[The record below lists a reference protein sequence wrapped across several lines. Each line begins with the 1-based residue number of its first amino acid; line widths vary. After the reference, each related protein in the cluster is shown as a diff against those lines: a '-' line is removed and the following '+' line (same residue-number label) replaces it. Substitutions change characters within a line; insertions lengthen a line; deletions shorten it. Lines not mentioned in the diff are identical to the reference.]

1 MSDTM
6 RSVFQL
12 VNVYEVKTVCRTPLH
27 VGSAKGENGE
37 ILIHPVSGEPFI
49 QASGIAGAFRDYTAA
64 FISAEAADDWFGDK
78 DKTDGRSRIVFTDG
92 VFSKGNFKM
101 ELRTRVSIDP
111 KTGTTAA
118 AEGKSG
124 QLLKT
129 EYISAGSEVFFKIY
143 EYCKS
148 KDEETIL
155 RKCLKALDSGSIL
168 LGGQLSNGCGQF
180 ELIKVNWIS
189 CDMFT
194 EKGRENW
201 GNLAKAEYVD
211 ICDEIRKVEIGNES
225 NLEFSMQVVFDEA
238 ILVKGDQVSQKV
250 IEETTGI
257 RFQDGERLPDKMQLM
272 DGSNRFIIPGSSTKG
287 VFRNHME
294 KIMKYCGLDAE
305 SNKEEKSL
313 GDKIFEDRSHLFF
326 YDSFIG
332 GGMNLQVRTR
342 IDKFTGSVMDKALF
356 KEAVNGGSNAESTI
370 RIRLYK
376 KNLSEAEMKKITAL
390 VFMTMRDC
398 AIGIVNL
405 GSGYNVGRG
414 FMTVNSMSLS
424 DGETK
429 LAELQIRKNADKNT
443 YECTG
448 TGMDYI
454 TSCLNALKQG
464 EVS

>member
-1 MSDTM
+1 MPDTM

-12 VNVYEVKTVCRTPLH
+12 VNVYNVNAVCRTPLH
-27 VGSAKGENGE
+27 VGSANGENGE

-49 QASGIAGAFRDYTAA
+49 QASGIAGAFRDYTAS
-64 FISAEAADDWFGDK
+64 FISADAASEWFGDK
-78 DKTDGRSRIVFTDG
+78 DRTDGRSRIVFTDG
-92 VFSKGNFKM
+92 VFNKGNFKM

-118 AEGKSG
+118 ADGKSG
-124 QLLKT
+124 QLLQT
-129 EYISAGSEVFFKIY
+129 EYITAGSEVFFKIY

-148 KDEETIL
+148 KDEMTVL
-155 RKCLKALDSGSIL
+155 KKCLKALDNGSIL

-180 ELIKVNWIS
+180 KLRKVDLIT
-189 CDMFT
+189 CDMTT
-194 EKGRENW
+194 EDGRKNW
-201 GNLAKAEYVD
+201 GNLAAAKSMD
-211 ICDEIRKVEIGNES
+211 ICEDIRKVEIENES
-225 NLEFSMQVVFDEA
+225 SLEFTMDVVFDEA
-238 ILVKGDQVSQKV
+238 ILVKGDQVNQSV
-250 IEETTGI
+250 IEKTTGI
-257 RFQDGERLPDKMQLM
+257 RFKEGERLPDKMQLM
-272 DGSNRFIIPGSSTKG
+272 DGMNRFIIPGSSTKG

-294 KIMKYCGLDAE
+294 KIMKYCGLDAVSE
-305 SNKEEKSL
+305 RGEKSL

-370 RIRLYK
+370 KIRLYK
-376 KNLSEAEMKKITAL
+376 KNLSEVEIKKITAL
-390 VFMTMRDC
+390 LFMTMRDC
-398 AIGIVNL
+398 AIGIVSL

-424 DGETK
+424 DGEKK
-429 LAELQIRKNADKNT
+429 LAELQIKKNADNNT
-443 YECTG
+443 YECKG

-454 TSCLNALKQG
+454 TSCLNALKQE